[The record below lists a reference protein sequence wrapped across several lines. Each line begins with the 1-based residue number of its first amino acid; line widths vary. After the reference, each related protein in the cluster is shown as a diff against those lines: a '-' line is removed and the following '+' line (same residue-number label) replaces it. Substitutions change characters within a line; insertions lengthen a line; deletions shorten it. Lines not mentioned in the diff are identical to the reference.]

1 MNTQNT
7 IEDSLSGDYL
17 YAQVTEL
24 IGELSWGIE
33 LPTVVNVGIIDPLT
47 KEVQRIAVSG
57 TSQKPYFAAIYDK
70 VRANIKYNPLKT
82 ERDKVYRLEQQN
94 AELLAA
100 LIDIA
105 CFNRFLLVPLH
116 SRLVKLPE
124 KLCNWISAFHQYLT
138 FNHCVNCIKVH

>member
-1 MNTQNT
+1 MNTEST
-7 IEDSLSGDYL
+7 LEDSLSGDYL

-24 IGELSWGIE
+24 IGELSWGIG
-33 LPTVVNVGIIDPLT
+33 LPTVMNVGIIDPLT

-94 AELLAA
+94 AELLSA
-100 LIDIA
+100 LIEANEEINLLRICDQGGDAHVGDYNDLIA
-105 CFNRFLLVPLH
+105 KAKAGV
-116 SRLVKLPE
+116 VK
-124 KLCNWISAFHQYLT
+124 
-138 FNHCVNCIKVH
+138 

>member
-105 CFNRFLLVPLH
+105 QLDTAINDCATEGVVGVARQTLTKAGI
-116 SRLVKLPE
+116 VK
-124 KLCNWISAFHQYLT
+124 
-138 FNHCVNCIKVH
+138 